1 MKNIMIV
8 YWSGTGNTQKMA
20 VGIAEGAKADD
31 IEVKMTTVDAAVKE
45 DVLKADGIA
54 LGCPAMGNEIL
65 EESEMEPFVE
75 SLLTENLQGKPLA
88 LFGSFDWGDGQW
100 MREWQERME
109 ASGAKMVADGLTVQG
124 TPDEEGMAESK
135 KLGAKL
141 VQALG

>member
-20 VGIAEGAKADD
+20 VGIAEGAQSDD

-75 SLLTENLQGKPLA
+75 FLLAKDLQGKPLA

-100 MREWQERME
+100 MRDWQERME

-124 TPDEEGMAESK
+124 TPDDEGMAESK
-135 KLGAKL
+135 ELGAKL

>member
-100 MREWQERME
+100 MRDWQERME

-124 TPDEEGMAESK
+124 TPDEEGMAESRE
-135 KLGAKL
+135 LGAKL